1 MKHIIDHPKT
11 RSDAA
16 RLGRFARLDR
26 WNPSSEEKEEAK
38 VSRNPR
44 TRKDAEKLRRFTKIE
59 RQST

>member
-16 RLGRFARLDR
+16 RLQRFARLDR
-26 WNPSSEEKEEAK
+26 YNPASGDKEEVK

-44 TRKDAEKLRRFTKIE
+44 TRNDAEKLRRFIKVE
-59 RQST
+59 RQSV